1 VCYICGHHKQL
12 CAVDFRCPYHCA
24 PTEHE
29 SVAEHVEQYWIER
42 ELEKAAS
49 WHTAPLRA
57 LEQYWRE
64 RGLGPGAGSGAAR
77 GEEKTAPL
85 LAHND
90 PAAAPPPGLIEG

>member
-1 VCYICGHHKQL
+1 VCYICGHRKQL

-57 LEQYWRE
+57 LEQYWRD
-64 RGLGPGAGSGAAR
+64 RGIDPAAGEWRGPR
-77 GEEKTAPL
+77 GGKTAPL
-85 LAHND
+85 LPHND
-90 PAAAPPPGLIEG
+90 PTAAPPPGSIEG